1 MHPMIR
7 RMNLTPSLIVGVLF
21 LQLGCSP
28 AALPSKSASAAN
40 PGEHSAPRSEAEAPA
55 APAVVAAKQPSTMA
69 DIDAW
74 TAASRMIPG
83 TNIGNTLEN
92 TTTWETG
99 WGNPIITREYVE
111 GLAKLGFKSVRL
123 PVAWDTYAVDGK
135 IQPDKMRRVAEV
147 ADWITEAGMFAVVN
161 IHWDG
166 GWIDSDKKETFPD
179 THATFSAVAEKKFRG
194 YWQQIATHFK
204 DRGEKLIF
212 EGLNEE
218 TNFSGEGSEEKAYA
232 TLTRVN
238 QLFVDTV
245 RSTGGNNAERLLVVT
260 GYSTD
265 FAKTSSD
272 LYVLPKDSVPN
283 KLFISVHYYTPW
295 TFCGLGEDASW
306 GKVKP
311 TWGSAEDV
319 KELER
324 LFDLM
329 AQFSKKHDIPVYVG
343 EYNAT
348 SMRESP
354 SRIRWLEAVTQA
366 AISRKMVP
374 VLWDTGGEVSRKA
387 PYAASPVL
395 EAVLKNVRRA
405 PEGVQSAP
413 LAEK

>member
-1 MHPMIR
+1 M
-7 RMNLTPSLIVGVLF
+7 V
-21 LQLGCSP
+21 
-28 AALPSKSASAAN
+28 
-40 PGEHSAPRSEAEAPA
+40 
-55 APAVVAAKQPSTMA
+55 

-74 TAASRMIPG
+74 TAASQMIPG

-111 GLAKLGFKSVRL
+111 SLARLGFKSVRL

-135 IQPDKMRRVAEV
+135 IQSDKMQRVAEV
-147 ADWITEAGMFAVVN
+147 ADWITQAGMFAIVN

-179 THATFSAVAEKKFRG
+179 THATFSAVAEKKFRS

-245 RSTGGNNAERLLVVT
+245 RGTGGNNAKRLLVVT

-265 FAKTSSD
+265 FAKTASD

-295 TFCGLGEDASW
+295 TFCGLAEDASW

-348 SMRESP
+348 EKRESP
-354 SRIRWLEAVTQA
+354 SRIRWLDAVTQA

-387 PYAASPVL
+387 PHAASPVL
-395 EAVLKNVRRA
+395 EAVLKNVPGATAEPSAA
-405 PEGVQSAP
+405 PVAGN
-413 LAEK
+413 